1 MKARTERQFRPQGL
15 NAPGALERNFHDKK
29 IDHLGRI
36 L

>member
-15 NAPGALERNFHDKK
+15 NAPEAIERNFYYKK